1 MIFLYNSMYIPKRYG
16 QSKDISCPFCGKQAI
31 AKNKQ
36 GLNVCVDHKNQAMEE
51 VKCTCGSWL
60 EQKVGKFGPYF
71 NCLNCGNINF
81 NKAMEMKEIMKQKE
95 TKNKSLVE
103 DVSKAKQQKA
113 KIHPKK
119 SEDKFILDS
128 GKYDNFDYGIQ

>member
-1 MIFLYNSMYIPKRYG
+1 MYIPKRYG
-16 QSKDISCPFCGKQAI
+16 QSKDVSCPFCGKQAI

-36 GLNVCVDHKNQAMEE
+36 GLNVCMEHKTQVMEE
-51 VKCTCGSWL
+51 IKCTCGSWL

-81 NKAMEMKEIMKQKE
+81 NKAMEMKEIMMDKE
-95 TKNKSLVE
+95 SKKKSLSE
-103 DVSKAKQQKA
+103 DVSKAKQQVAQQKA
-113 KIHPKK
+113 QVNPKK

-128 GKYDNFDYGIQ
+128 GKYDNFDYGIE